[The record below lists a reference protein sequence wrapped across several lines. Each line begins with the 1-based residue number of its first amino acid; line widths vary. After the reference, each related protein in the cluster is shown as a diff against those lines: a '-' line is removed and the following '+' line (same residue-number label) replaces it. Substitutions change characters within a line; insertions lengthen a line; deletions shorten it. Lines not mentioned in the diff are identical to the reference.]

1 MQDPARNP
9 DFRTGGDG
17 QGRLESVRGKYML
30 PAYILRAT
38 DSYAGKPYYN
48 NFSGFTGLIAIS
60 AKDCFPQDI
69 FYFFR

>member
-9 DFRTGGDG
+9 DF
-17 QGRLESVRGKYML
+17 
-30 PAYILRAT
+30 RAT